1 MTLERKIE
9 IKNEHGLHLRA
20 AAMIA
25 RAARDFDSDIV
36 FHYNDKTADAKS
48 TVGLVTLG
56 APYSG
61 EIVVRACG
69 EDADCAMDAISM
81 VLHNDDFICQSFD

>member
-25 RAARDFDSDIV
+25 KAARDFDSEIV
-36 FHYNDKTADAKS
+36 FQYNDKTADAKS

-61 EIVVRACG
+61 EVMVRACG
-69 EDADCAMDAISM
+69 SDADCAINAISS
-81 VLHNDDFICQSFD
+81 VLHHNDFISQVND